1 MITVDGSRLT
11 AMLAWTVRGIE
22 RISQIGAAAADSDE
36 MRLRRGVGVTSVV
49 LGGVPLGA
57 GYGLL
62 FLALDQPI
70 AGAAMLGGASLMLL
84 GVLGFSRSRNFA
96 FYNVYWLLI
105 TNLMA
110 FGTSLSLGGFLRDGL
125 FTFWGILVPIIA
137 AITNTPRHALA
148 WFALFALEIVTML
161 AMDPWLRAGN
171 ALSAPTIAV
180 LSAVNLV
187 SFAGFV
193 LAVVILFVLRQRILL
208 RLVSDEKRRS
218 DALLLNI
225 LPREIAEQLRGER
238 RLIADRYAEVS
249 VLFADIVG
257 FTPLSTTMPPL
268 PLVEL
273 LNDVFSYFDTLV
285 DEYGLEKIKT
295 IGDCYMVAAGAP
307 RLRPDHAQV
316 LARMAL
322 RIQAEMQTRSFG
334 QGIRL
339 SFRIGINSGPVVAG
353 VIGSKKFI
361 YDLWGDAVNTASRM
375 ESHGSAGAIQI
386 TEATYQRIAAEF
398 TCEPRGTVEVKGKG
412 AMPVWF
418 VTAERAPT

>member
-1 MITVDGSRLT
+1 MGPAVTWL
-11 AMLAWTVRGIE
+11 VRGIE
-22 RISQIGAAAADSDE
+22 RISQIGADPADSDE

-70 AGAAMLGGASLMLL
+70 AGAVMLSNASLMLL
-84 GVLGFSRSRNFA
+84 GVLGFSRSRNFP

-105 TNLMA
+105 TNVMA
-110 FGTSLSLGGFLRDGL
+110 AGTSLSLGGFLRDGL

-137 AITNTPRHALA
+137 AITNTPRQALA
-148 WFALFALEIVTML
+148 WFALFALEIVGML

-171 ALSAPTIAV
+171 AIPARTIAV

-193 LAVVILFVLRQRILL
+193 LAVVILFVLRQRVLL
-208 RLVSDEKRRS
+208 DLVNDEKRRS

-238 RLIADRYAEVS
+238 RLIAERYAEVS

-268 PLVEL
+268 ALVEL
-273 LNDVFSYFDTLV
+273 LNDVFSYFDALV

-307 RLRPDHAQV
+307 RRRPDHAHV

-334 QGIRL
+334 QGVRL
-339 SFRIGINSGPVVAG
+339 AFRIGINSGPVVAG

-386 TEATYQRIAAEF
+386 TEATYQRIAADF
-398 TCEPRGTVEVKGKG
+398 ACEPRGTVEVKGKG

-418 VTAERAPT
+418 VTAEHASPPIHAKSP

>member
-1 MITVDGSRLT
+1 MSRLVLT
-11 AMLAWTVRGIE
+11 WALRGIE
-22 RISQIGAAAADSDE
+22 RISQIGAAPADSDE

-62 FLALDQPI
+62 FLALDRPI
-70 AGAAMLGGASLMLL
+70 AGAAMLSGACLMLL
-84 GVLGFSRSRNFA
+84 GVLGFSRSRNFP

-110 FGTSLSLGGFLRDGL
+110 TGASLGLGGFLRDGM

-148 WFALFALEIVTML
+148 WFALFALEIVCML
-161 AMDPWLRAGN
+161 AMDPWLRAGDPIP
-171 ALSAPTIAV
+171 ARTIAV

-208 RLVSDEKRRS
+208 RLVNDERRRS

-268 PLVEL
+268 ALVEL

-307 RLRPDHAQV
+307 RRRPDHAQV

-322 RIQAEMQTRSFG
+322 RIQAEMRTRRFG
-334 QGIRL
+334 EGVHL

-375 ESHGSAGAIQI
+375 ESHGSPGAVQI

-418 VTAERAPT
+418 VTAEHAPG

>member
-1 MITVDGSRLT
+1 
-11 AMLAWTVRGIE
+11 
-22 RISQIGAAAADSDE
+22 
-36 MRLRRGVGVTSVV
+36 
-49 LGGVPLGA
+49 
-57 GYGLL
+57 
-62 FLALDQPI
+62 
-70 AGAAMLGGASLMLL
+70 
-84 GVLGFSRSRNFA
+84 
-96 FYNVYWLLI
+96 
-105 TNLMA
+105 
-110 FGTSLSLGGFLRDGL
+110 
-125 FTFWGILVPIIA
+125 
-137 AITNTPRHALA
+137 
-148 WFALFALEIVTML
+148 ML
-161 AMDPWLRAGN
+161 AMDPWLRAGDPIP
-171 ALSAPTIAV
+171 ARTIAV

-208 RLVSDEKRRS
+208 RLVNDEKRRS

-268 PLVEL
+268 ALVEL

-307 RLRPDHAQV
+307 RRRPDHAQV

-322 RIQAEMQTRSFG
+322 RIQAEMRTRRFG
-334 QGIRL
+334 EGVRL

-375 ESHGSAGAIQI
+375 ESHGSPGAVQI

-398 TCEPRGTVEVKGKG
+398 ACEPRGTVEIKGKG

-418 VTAERAPT
+418 VTAEHAPG

>member
-1 MITVDGSRLT
+1 MDTRDGSRRAAVLT
-11 AMLAWTVRGIE
+11 RVVRGIE
-22 RISQIGAAAADSDE
+22 RISQIGAAPADSDE

-70 AGAAMLGGASLMLL
+70 AGAAMLSGASLMLL
-84 GVLGFSRSRNFA
+84 GVLGFARSRDFPR
-96 FYNVYWLLI
+96 YNVYWLLI

-110 FGTSLSLGGFLRDGL
+110 FATSLSLGGFLRDGL

-137 AITNTPRHALA
+137 AITNTSRHALA
-148 WFALFALEIVTML
+148 WFALFALEIVAML
-161 AMDPWLRAGN
+161 AMDPWLRAGE
-171 ALSAPTIAV
+171 AISARTIAV
-180 LSAVNLV
+180 LSAVNLL

-193 LAVVILFVLRQRILL
+193 LAVVVLFVLRQRVLL
-208 RLVSDEKRRS
+208 RLVNDEKRRS

-268 PLVEL
+268 ALVEL
-273 LNDVFSYFDTLV
+273 LNDVFSYFDALV
-285 DEYGLEKIKT
+285 EEYGLEKIKT

-322 RIQAEMQTRSFG
+322 RIQAEMRTRSFG
-334 QGIRL
+334 GGVRL

-375 ESHGSAGAIQI
+375 ESHGSAGAVQI
-386 TEATYQRIAAEF
+386 TEATYRRIAAEF

-418 VTAERAPT
+418 VTAERAAG